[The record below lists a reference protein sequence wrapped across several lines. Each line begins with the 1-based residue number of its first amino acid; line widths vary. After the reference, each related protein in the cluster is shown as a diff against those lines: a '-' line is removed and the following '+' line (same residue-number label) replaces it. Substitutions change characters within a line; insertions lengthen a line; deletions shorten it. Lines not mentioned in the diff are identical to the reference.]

1 MDGRPRKM
9 SGGSTKRT
17 RFPEATW
24 GDQKNAFGGGAT
36 LGKYIVGLAAG
47 GEKEGHGLVV
57 SRLAPSATQG
67 HVLF

>member
-1 MDGRPRKM
+1 MAVPGKCPEDQQKEPIFPRPR
-9 SGGSTKRT
+9 GGIN
-17 RFPEATW
+17 
-24 GDQKNAFGGGAT
+24 KNAFGGGAT

-47 GEKEGHGLVV
+47 GEKQGHGLVV